1 MKAVITA
8 QFDLNIM
15 DLLKKQMDIVH
26 TGWGVTEHA
35 LTMKDLVAVM
45 NDAQV
50 LVTEIESCTKE
61 VIEQCPKLK
70 FIGCCR
76 NNPVNIDVET
86 ATRHGIPVVFTP
98 GRNARAVAEMTVAMM
113 IILARQMDRAIL
125 DVRQGRWTPEA
136 RYSYLEYKGYELE
149 RKTVGILGLGAIG
162 KLVKRLCEAFDMQ
175 VLVYDPYLEKEPHP
189 EHEIYFVS
197 LPDLL
202 SQSDFVT
209 VHVPD
214 TPETMGMIGRQ
225 ELKLMKSS
233 AHLINTGRGKHVDQD
248 ALYEAL
254 KEKWIAGAALDVF
267 YKEPLP
273 KDHKFFSLDNILLM
287 PHIAGAT
294 YEVIT
299 KHSQIIYDQIQNYFN
314 HRPMQYLRNPEIFT
328 NSK

>member
-8 QFDLNIM
+8 QFDQKIL
-15 DLLKKQMDIVH
+15 DLLNNQMNVIH
-26 TGWGVTEHA
+26 TGWGVTEQVLA
-35 LTMKDLVAVM
+35 MKDLIDIM
-45 NDAQV
+45 NDAEV

-61 VIEQCPKLK
+61 MIEQCPKLM

-86 ATRHGIPVVFTP
+86 ASRHGIPVVFTP
-98 GRNARAVAEMTVAMM
+98 GRNARAVAEMIIAMM
-113 IILARQMDRAIL
+113 IILARQMDRALL
-125 DVRQGRWTPEA
+125 DVRQGKWTPEA

-149 RKTVGILGLGAIG
+149 GKTVGILGLGAIG
-162 KLVKRLCEAFDMQ
+162 KIVKRLCEAFDMH
-175 VLVYDPYLEKEPHP
+175 VLVYDPYLEKELQL
-189 EHEIYFVS
+189 EQKVQFVS

-202 SQSDFVT
+202 IQSDFVT

-214 TPETMGMIGRQ
+214 TPETMGMIGRD
-225 ELKLMKSS
+225 ELKMMKTS
-233 AHLINTGRGKHVDQD
+233 AYFINTGRGRHVNQD

-254 KEKWIAGAALDVF
+254 KQKWIAGAALDVF

-273 KDHKFFSLDNILLM
+273 KDHQYFGLDNILLM

-314 HRPMQYLRNPEIFT
+314 HRPMQNLRNPEIFT